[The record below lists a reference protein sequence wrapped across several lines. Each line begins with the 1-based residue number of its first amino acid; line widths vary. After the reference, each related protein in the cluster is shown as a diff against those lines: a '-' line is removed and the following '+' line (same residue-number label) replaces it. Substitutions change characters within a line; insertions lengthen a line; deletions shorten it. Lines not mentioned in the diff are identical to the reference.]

1 VSSNINAIS
10 YKNVL
15 DLQKDPFS
23 SKPDAAF
30 YYALDSFEQRLK
42 VLQGLVQGADILVLV
57 IGEPGSGKTTLMHR
71 YLATVQGQCK
81 AVRILADP
89 DNAGPRTT
97 DTLDRGGY
105 PAYILQDSKNPVLL
119 VDDSHKLPQKEL
131 EFLLQETL
139 APAGTQKIKRLILFG
154 ESELY
159 TRVTRLAEAYPA
171 QPAVNK
177 IYLPGLTTSQT
188 GDYLQHRLAVAGYT
202 GKNPFKSSAV
212 RDIHQ
217 ASGGYPDG

>member
-1 VSSNINAIS
+1 MSSAINTIS

-23 SKPDAAF
+23 SKPDPAF

-57 IGEPGSGKTTLMHR
+57 IGEPGSGKTTLMNR
-71 YLATVQGQCK
+71 YLAAVRGQWK

-89 DNAGPRTT
+89 DSAWPRTT
-97 DTLDRGGY
+97 DTLDREGY
-105 PAYILQDSKNPVLL
+105 PAYILQDSENPIVI

-131 EFLLQETL
+131 EFLLQEAL
-139 APAGTQKIKRLILFG
+139 VPGGTNKIKRLVLFG
-154 ESELY
+154 ESDLY
-159 TRVTRLAEAYPA
+159 TRVTRLAETYPA

-177 IYLPGLTTSQT
+177 IYLPGLTAAQT
-188 GDYLQHRLAVAGYT
+188 GAYLRHRLAAAGYT
-202 GKNPFKSSAV
+202 GKNPF
-212 RDIHQ
+212 
-217 ASGGYPDG
+217 